1 MMSRR
6 ADDGDAPKVERVA
19 EPVRPNCRT
28 SGESTA
34 ASGSRAGGNVTRE
47 EMQRLFGTALRVR

>member
-19 EPVRPNCRT
+19 EPVRPNRRT

>member
-19 EPVRPNCRT
+19 EPVRPSRRT
-28 SGESTA
+28 SGENTV

-47 EMQRLFGTALRVR
+47 EIQRLFGTALRVR